1 MTRRLLR
8 VVLAELGSEDA
19 EDAEDHE
26 NVAIVL
32 GRLLRDDGVEVV
44 YAGRLETVEH
54 LIRTVEQED
63 PDILGVVG
71 TTAGTGGLARALPD
85 VLLFAVGDRPGGIEN
100 VFETAEQAANWVSG
114 VRSHTVETPSDR
126 IR

>member
-8 VVLAELGSEDA
+8 VVLAESGSESV
-19 EDAEDHE
+19 EDQE
-26 NVAIVL
+26 NVAIAL

-71 TTAGTGGLARALPD
+71 VAAGSGGLARALPD
-85 VLLFAVGDRPGGIEN
+85 VLLFAVGDRSGGFEN
-100 VFETAEQAANWVSG
+100 AFETAEQAANWVSG
-114 VRSHTVETPSDR
+114 VRSHTVETPPDR
-126 IR
+126 RR